1 MYKNNK
7 TSIIGIVITIII
19 LIILVLLTNINTNK
33 LSGAENIFDK
43 LVMPIQNGLT
53 HLKNKIAKND
63 SFFEDINKLE
73 EENKKLKEENSELQ
87 KKLQELEIIKT
98 ENATLRQYV
107 NMAEKYSEYTTVP
120 AYIIN
125 KDVSNLGEIMVI
137 NAGKTSG
144 IDVNMPVITEQGLV
158 GYITSVTENTAKV
171 QPIIDPATNIS
182 STITTSR
189 ESVIVR
195 GILRKQ

>member
-1 MYKNNK
+1 MYRNNK
-7 TSIIGIVITIII
+7 TSIIGIVITIIV

-33 LSGAENIFDK
+33 LSGAENLFSK
-43 LVMPIQNGLT
+43 LVMPVQNGLT

-63 SFFEDINKLE
+63 SFFENIDKLD

-107 NMAEKYSEYTTVP
+107 NMAEKYAEYKTVP

-125 KDVSNLGEIMVI
+125 KDVSNLSETMII
-137 NAGKTSG
+137 NAGKSSG
-144 IDVNMPVITEQGLV
+144 IDVDMPVITEQGLV
-158 GYITSVTENTAKV
+158 GYIMSVTENTAKV

-182 STITTSR
+182 GTITTSR
-189 ESVIVR
+189 DSVIVR

>member
-33 LSGAENIFDK
+33 LSGAENIFGK
-43 LVMPIQNGLT
+43 LVMPLQNGLT

-63 SFFEDINKLE
+63 SFFENIDKLD

-137 NAGKTSG
+137 NVGKTSG
-144 IDVNMPVITEQGLV
+144 IDVDMPVITEQGLV
-158 GYITSVTENTAKV
+158 GYIISVTEDTAKV

>member
-33 LSGAENIFDK
+33 LSGAENIFGK
-43 LVMPIQNGLT
+43 LVMPLQNGLT

-63 SFFEDINKLE
+63 SFFEDIEKLD

-98 ENATLRQYV
+98 ENTTLRQYV
-107 NMAEKYSEYTTVP
+107 NMAEKYSEYTTIP

-137 NAGKTSG
+137 NVGKTSG

-158 GYITSVTENTAKV
+158 GYIISVTEDTAKV

>member
-7 TSIIGIVITIII
+7 TSVIGIVVTIII
-19 LIILVLLTNINTNK
+19 LIILVILTNINVNK
-33 LSGAENIFDK
+33 LSGAENFFSK

-63 SFFEDINKLE
+63 SFFENINKLD

-107 NMAEKYSEYTTVP
+107 NMAEKYAEYKTVP

-125 KDVSNLGEIMVI
+125 KDVSNLSETMVI
-137 NAGKTSG
+137 NAGKLSG
-144 IDVNMPVITEQGLV
+144 IDVDMPVITEQGLV
-158 GYITSVTENTAKV
+158 GYIASVTENTAKV

-182 STITTSR
+182 GTITTSR
-189 ESVIVR
+189 DSVIAR
-195 GILRKQ
+195 GILRK

>member
-33 LSGAENIFDK
+33 LSGAENIFGK
-43 LVMPIQNGLT
+43 LVMPLQNGLT
-53 HLKNKIAKND
+53 HLKNKIARND
-63 SFFEDINKLE
+63 SFFENIEKLD

-87 KKLQELEIIKT
+87 RKLQELEIIKT

-137 NAGKTSG
+137 NVGKTSG
-144 IDVNMPVITEQGLV
+144 IDVDMPVITEQGLV
-158 GYITSVTENTAKV
+158 GYIISVTEDTAKV

-182 STITTSR
+182 STITTSK

>member
-33 LSGAENIFDK
+33 LSGAENIFGK
-43 LVMPIQNGLT
+43 LVMPLQNGLT

-63 SFFEDINKLE
+63 SFFEDIEKLD

-98 ENATLRQYV
+98 ENTTLRQYV

-137 NAGKTSG
+137 NVGKTSG

-158 GYITSVTENTAKV
+158 GYIISVTEDTAKV

-182 STITTSR
+182 STITTSK

>member
-33 LSGAENIFDK
+33 LSGAENIFGK
-43 LVMPIQNGLT
+43 LIMPLQNGLT

-63 SFFEDINKLE
+63 SFFENIDKLD

-107 NMAEKYSEYTTVP
+107 NMAEKYSEYITVP

-137 NAGKTSG
+137 NVGKTSG
-144 IDVNMPVITEQGLV
+144 IDVDMPVITEQGLV
-158 GYITSVTENTAKV
+158 GYIISVTEDTAKV

>member
-33 LSGAENIFDK
+33 LSDAENILGK
-43 LVMPIQNGLT
+43 LVMPLQNGLT
-53 HLKNKIAKND
+53 HLKNKISKND
-63 SFFEDINKLE
+63 SFFENIDKLN

-158 GYITSVTENTAKV
+158 GYTISVTDDTAKV

-195 GILRKQ
+195 GILRK

>member
-1 MYKNNK
+1 MYRNNK
-7 TSIIGIVITIII
+7 TSIIGIVITIIV

-33 LSGAENIFDK
+33 LSGAENLFSK
-43 LVMPIQNGLT
+43 LVMPVQNGLT

-63 SFFEDINKLE
+63 SFFENIDKLD
-73 EENKKLKEENSELQ
+73 EENSELQ

-107 NMAEKYSEYTTVP
+107 NMAEKYAEYKTVP

-125 KDVSNLGEIMVI
+125 KDVSNLSETMVI
-137 NAGKTSG
+137 NAGKSSG
-144 IDVNMPVITEQGLV
+144 IDVDMPVITEQGLV
-158 GYITSVTENTAKV
+158 GYIMSVTENTAKV

-182 STITTSR
+182 GTITTSR
-189 ESVIVR
+189 DSVIVR

>member
-1 MYKNNK
+1 MYRNNK
-7 TSIIGIVITIII
+7 TSIIGIVITIIV

-33 LSGAENIFDK
+33 LSGAENLFSK
-43 LVMPIQNGLT
+43 FVMPVQNGLT

-63 SFFEDINKLE
+63 SFFENIDKLD
-73 EENKKLKEENSELQ
+73 EENKRLKEENSELQ

-107 NMAEKYSEYTTVP
+107 NMAEKYAEYKTVP

-125 KDVSNLGEIMVI
+125 KDVSNLSETMVI
-137 NAGKTSG
+137 NAGKSSG
-144 IDVNMPVITEQGLV
+144 IDVDMPVITEQGLV
-158 GYITSVTENTAKV
+158 GYIMSVTENTAKV

-182 STITTSR
+182 GTITTSR
-189 ESVIVR
+189 DSVIVR

>member
-7 TSIIGIVITIII
+7 TSIIGIVITIIV

-33 LSGAENIFDK
+33 LSGAEDFFSK

-63 SFFEDINKLE
+63 SFFENIDKLD

-98 ENATLRQYV
+98 ENTTLRQYV
-107 NMAEKYSEYTTVP
+107 NMAEKYSEYKTVP

-125 KDVSNLGEIMVI
+125 KDVSNLSETMVI
-137 NAGKTSG
+137 NAGKSSG
-144 IDVNMPVITEQGLV
+144 IDVDMPVIAEQGLV
-158 GYITSVTENTAKV
+158 GYVVSVTENTAKV

-182 STITTSR
+182 GTITTSR
-189 ESVIVR
+189 DSVIVR

>member
-33 LSGAENIFDK
+33 LSGAENIFGK
-43 LVMPIQNGLT
+43 LVMPLQNGLT
-53 HLKNKIAKND
+53 HLKNKIARND
-63 SFFEDINKLE
+63 SFFENIEKLD

-137 NAGKTSG
+137 NVGKTSG
-144 IDVNMPVITEQGLV
+144 IDVDMPVITEQGLV
-158 GYITSVTENTAKV
+158 GYIISVTEDTAKV

-182 STITTSR
+182 STITTSK

>member
-1 MYKNNK
+1 MYRNNK
-7 TSIIGIVITIII
+7 TSIIGIVITIIV

-33 LSGAENIFDK
+33 LSGAENFFSK

-63 SFFEDINKLE
+63 SFFENIDKLD

-107 NMAEKYSEYTTVP
+107 NMAEKYAEYKTVP

-125 KDVSNLGEIMVI
+125 KDVSNLSETMVI
-137 NAGKTSG
+137 NAGKSSG
-144 IDVNMPVITEQGLV
+144 IDVDMPVIAEQGLV
-158 GYITSVTENTAKV
+158 GYVVSVTENTAKI

-182 STITTSR
+182 GTITTSR
-189 ESVIVR
+189 DSVIVR

>member
-1 MYKNNK
+1 MYRNNK
-7 TSIIGIVITIII
+7 TSIIGIVITIIV

-33 LSGAENIFDK
+33 LSGAENLFSK
-43 LVMPIQNGLT
+43 LVMPVQNGLT
-53 HLKNKIAKND
+53 HLKNK
-63 SFFEDINKLE
+63 SFFENIDKLD

-107 NMAEKYSEYTTVP
+107 NMAEKYAEYKTVP

-125 KDVSNLGEIMVI
+125 KDVSNLSETMVI
-137 NAGKTSG
+137 NAGKSSG
-144 IDVNMPVITEQGLV
+144 IDVDMPVITEQGLV
-158 GYITSVTENTAKV
+158 GYIMSVTENTAKV

-182 STITTSR
+182 GTITTSR
-189 ESVIVR
+189 DSVIVR

>member
-7 TSIIGIVITIII
+7 TSVIGIVVTIII
-19 LIILVLLTNINTNK
+19 LIILVILTNINVNK
-33 LSGAENIFDK
+33 LYGAENLFSK
-43 LVMPIQNGLT
+43 LVMPVQNVLT

-63 SFFEDINKLE
+63 SFFENINKLD

-107 NMAEKYSEYTTVP
+107 NMAEKYAEYKTVP

-125 KDVSNLGEIMVI
+125 KDVSNLSETMVI
-137 NAGKTSG
+137 NAGKLSG
-144 IDVNMPVITEQGLV
+144 IDVDMPVITEQGLV
-158 GYITSVTENTAKV
+158 GYIASVTENTAKV

-182 STITTSR
+182 GTITTSR
-189 ESVIVR
+189 DSVIVR

>member
-1 MYKNNK
+1 MYRNNK
-7 TSIIGIVITIII
+7 TSIIGIVITIIV
-19 LIILVLLTNINTNK
+19 LIILVSLTNINTNK
-33 LSGAENIFDK
+33 LSGAENLFSK
-43 LVMPIQNGLT
+43 LVMPVQNGLM

-63 SFFEDINKLE
+63 SFFENIDKLD

-107 NMAEKYSEYTTVP
+107 NMAEKYAEYKTVP

-125 KDVSNLGEIMVI
+125 KDVSNLSETMVI
-137 NAGKTSG
+137 NAGKSSG
-144 IDVNMPVITEQGLV
+144 IDVDMPVITEQGLV
-158 GYITSVTENTAKV
+158 GYIMSVTENTAKV

-182 STITTSR
+182 GTITTSR
-189 ESVIVR
+189 DSVIVR